1 MQKIC
6 TVIFFF
12 LVFNNALTAQPDL
25 EKQIQTQFILAEDGA
40 VINLPAGTIS
50 LSNTLSIDAKKNI
63 TIRGAG
69 QDKTILT
76 WKNQKQGAEGLRI
89 SNAQNIVIEQ
99 FAMED
104 SKGDLLKALQVKGL
118 TLRNLTA
125 RWTGK
130 PKASNGSYALYPV
143 QCSDVHIE
151 ACTAIGAS
159 DAGIYVGQSDSVWV
173 SNCTAKNNVAGIEIE
188 NTTNAWV
195 SNNKAFDNTG
205 GILVFDLPGLIKKAG
220 GHVKVWKNLIARNNY
235 RNFAPKGNIVAHV
248 LPGTGVMIL
257 ATRDVEVYE
266 NKIWENRTA
275 STAIISYFMT
285 GIPIS
290 DKSYNPYPS
299 LIDIHDNIFSS
310 GKRMPSFQR
319 KLGFKLWL
327 TFGRKVPHIIYDGIR
342 NPAYLS
348 ADGKTKFPYR
358 ICIRNNEDGSFAN
371 LMAGNNFKGISK
383 DLKPYDC
390 NGQQLNE

>member
-1 MQKIC
+1 MLRILS
-6 TVIFFF
+6 IS
-12 LVFNNALTAQPDL
+12 ALILLSISTISAQADL
-25 EKQIQTQFILAEDGA
+25 EKQIQTRFILAEDGA
-40 VINLPAGTIS
+40 VIDLPAGKIELT
-50 LSNTLSIDAKKNI
+50 NTLSLDGKKRI

-69 QDKTILT
+69 RDKTVLT

-89 SNAQNIVIEQ
+89 SNAQDIVVEQ
-99 FAMED
+99 FTMED

-125 RWTGK
+125 QWTGK

-143 QCSDVHIE
+143 QCTNVHIE
-151 ACTAIGAS
+151 TCTAIGAS

-173 SNCTAKNNVAGIEIE
+173 TDCTAKNNVAGIEIE

-205 GILVFDLPGLIKKAG
+205 GILVFDLPGLLKKSG
-220 GHVKVWKNLIARNNY
+220 GHVKVWKNLIARNDF
-235 RNFAPKGNIVAHV
+235 RNFAPKGNIVAQV
-248 LPGTGVMIL
+248 LPGTGVMVL

-266 NKIWENRTA
+266 NKIWENKTA
-275 STAIISYFMT
+275 SVAVVSYLMT

-290 DKSYNPYPS
+290 DKSYNPYPA
-299 LIDIHDNIFSS
+299 LIDIHDNVFSI
-310 GKRMPSFQR
+310 GKRMPTWKR

-327 TFGRKVPHIIYDGIR
+327 TFGRKVPHILYDGIR
-342 NPAYLS
+342 NPDYL
-348 ADGKTKFPYR
+348 DNNGKLKYAYR
-358 ICIRNNEDGSFAN
+358 ICIRNNEDGTFAN
-371 LMAGNNFKGISK
+371 LMAGKNFKGITT

-390 NGQQLNE
+390 SCQ